1 MSTPQIMTPVGRL
14 VQGHP
19 MEIRNVTDDNGQQ
32 KMTKAGQPQQ
42 QVFCALAVAKGQEQH
57 WNQTEWGQQ
66 IWAAGQ
72 AGWPAGEWQAPTFAW
87 KITDGDSQ
95 VPNKKGKRPCDQE
108 GFPGHWIINASNGF
122 APDCFAHQNYTQQVM
137 RKETFKTGDYV
148 RLIITAKGNGP
159 SPSPGVYVNLEGCE
173 LVQAGQAIISASS
186 IDGQATFGAVAAQLP
201 PGAQVDPNIPASTG
215 AAPGVAPQTAPAAS
229 SAPAQTVAPAASSA
243 PPPAQAGNVA
253 PPPAPQT
260 TAAPPPPAAAV
271 APAHDFLNVNG
282 QQFTAE
288 QLRQAGW
295 SEEQIA
301 AAR

>member
-1 MSTPQIMTPVGRL
+1 MTTEILTPVGRI

-19 MEIRNVTDDNGQQ
+19 MEIRNVFDDNGHP
-32 KMTKAGQPQQ
+32 KMTKAGQQQ
-42 QVFCALAVAKGQEQH
+42 QSVFVALAIPKGNEQQ
-57 WNQTEWGQQ
+57 WQQTEWGQQ

-72 AGWPAGEWQAPTFAW
+72 ASWPAGEWQAPTFAW

-122 APDCFAHQNYTQQVM
+122 APNCFAHQNYTQQVM

-186 IDGQATFGAVAAQLP
+186 IDAQATFGAVAAQLP
-201 PGAQVDPNIPASTG
+201 AGAQIDPNIPAGTG
-215 AAPGVAPQTAPAAS
+215 TAQPAPQQMAPAAS
-229 SAPAQTVAPAASSA
+229 SALAQTTAPAASSA
-243 PPPAQAGNVA
+243 PPPAPAGNAA
-253 PPPAPQT
+253 PPPAPE
-260 TAAPPPPAAAV
+260 
-271 APAHDFLNVNG
+271 PAHDFLTVNG
-282 QQFTAE
+282 QQFTAQ
-288 QLRQAGW
+288 QLRDAGW
-295 SEEQIA
+295 NEQQIA